1 MRLRTKTYK
10 LWQHTIFFLKGDK
23 MMKKLSKILLVMAM
37 SFVLLFAM
45 MTVAS
50 AATIK
55 SVEAGVAADTGRTI
69 SVTVEYGSP
78 EAAQQ
83 STVLVVKSGVALATL
98 SDSDIKYIDQE
109 VVTDTAVTYTF
120 KLLEAD
126 RTGAYDVYV
135 GGTGVDAP
143 SNTSFSFDTKKIIG
157 TITVLGDATKATAVA
172 TDASGN
178 ETNGTVKA
186 DGTYAIEVGQG
197 TYKVVLGKAG
207 YLYKTYEGVAADKAE
222 VDLGEVTLLGGDIDN
237 SGSIDFTDLQA
248 VISSYRQN
256 VADYDLN
263 DDGVVDFTELQN
275 LLSNYRKSY

>member
-1 MRLRTKTYK
+1 
-10 LWQHTIFFLKGDK
+10 

-55 SVEAGVAADTGRTI
+55 SVEAGVAADEGRTI

-98 SDSDIKYIDQE
+98 EDSDIKYIDQE
-109 VVTDTAVTYTF
+109 AVTDTAVTYTF

-126 RTGAYDVYV
+126 RVGSYDVYV

-178 ETNGTVKA
+178 SVNGAVKQ

-207 YLYKTYEGVAADKAE
+207 YLYKTYEGVVADKAE
-222 VDLGEVTLLGGDIDN
+222 VDLGAITLIGGDLNADA
-237 SGSIDFTDLQA
+237 SISLVDLQA
-248 VISSYRQN
+248 ALDNYGKN
-256 VADYDLN
+256 VAENDLN
-263 DDGVVDFTELQN
+263 DDGTVSLVDLQAV
-275 LLSNYRKSY
+275 LDNYGKTTASYEN